1 MIDNFFPS
9 IALRI
14 FVSSSLPGLSP
25 RVRRHLS
32 KDGETG
38 SSRKE
43 AACLSPITPDP
54 EPEPQLRTVIIQS
67 PGHHHRHHLDR
78 LTPLSA
84 VAVASASP
92 PPRSL
97 PITTPVTIAIS
108 SDSRCNSSLVSVTQ
122 PQANDSHQPYLIIV
136 PNHNNPPPNY
146 DSDEASDME
155 IPPTPNSVG
164 VASSHPFLSPAL

>member
-1 MIDNFFPS
+1 M
-9 IALRI
+9 RI
-14 FVSSSLPGLSP
+14 SFHLVLTLFPGLSP
-25 RVRRHLS
+25 RVRHLS

-54 EPEPQLRTVIIQS
+54 EPEPPLRTVIIQS
-67 PGHHHRHHLDR
+67 PGHRHHLNR
-78 LTPLSA
+78 PAPMSA
-84 VAVASASP
+84 AAASP

-108 SDSRCNSSLVSVTQ
+108 SDSRCNSSLVSVNQ

-155 IPPTPNSVG
+155 IPPTPNSV
-164 VASSHPFLSPAL
+164 